1 MKKGIFIILML
12 LLSLNGFSQFQLEMK
27 TFLSNFQADYTISK
41 LNEDFKYY
49 KQLKRLRKI
58 SSSSKALELKSNITH
73 SNKNSYNQKRNQRIQ
88 VYSFAFERSE
98 NCDSA
103 FLSLLECFPNHCIKI
118 KEGQDV
124 SHKITPSIFIINDTN
139 IICVR
144 TNCEDVNQKWMEI
157 IQKTSDQFANS
168 KSKIILTKCGKL
180 TWTTKEKIN
189 EKAIRLYMK
198 S

>member
-1 MKKGIFIILML
+1 ML
-12 LLSLNGFSQFQLEMK
+12 LSINGFSQFQLEMK
-27 TFLSNFQADYTISK
+27 TFLSNFQADYTISI

-49 KQLKRLRKI
+49 RQLKQLRKI

-73 SNKNSYNQKRNQRIQ
+73 SNKNSYNKKRNQRIQ

-144 TNCEDVNQKWMEI
+144 TNCEDVNKKWMEI

-180 TWTTKEKIN
+180 TWTTKKKIN
-189 EKAIRLYMK
+189 EKSIRLYMK